1 MFLSLF
7 LFTNASLR
15 YLSSRNNE
23 AFFYQGPVSLSI
35 SSTLATNPPANP
47 SNITPVGQTGGQITV
62 NQNGGAERK
71 PQLEPTGSQAIDE
84 LLWEEMR
91 LKFEFEELLN
101 LKVLLL
107 ITCLG
112 ILNSIIKT
120 QLCTYEIHFQI
131 LDM

>member
-7 LFTNASLR
+7 LFTNALLR

-23 AFFYQGPVSLSI
+23 PFFYQGPVSLSI

-47 SNITPVGQTGGQITV
+47 SNITPVLQTGGQITV

-71 PQLEPTGSQAIDE
+71 PQLEPTGSQGIDE